1 MLASGRDG
9 SNLEDIALQE
19 AEQLVKS
26 IFILGEYKLI
36 AEKSNINRN
45 DIKKTLTQVFLDIN
59 KQLISF
65 TVVLIMNPK
74 KGFRE
79 VYIGYAGIG
88 TCYKINS
95 YEVKRLTTEERNK
108 TEITLEKINKEDL
121 ILLCSSEVAEALDNK
136 LMQRS
141 IALFRH
147 AEELCKR
154 IIFDSYNKVGVGNFS
169 AAVYVESNQTA
180 LERKKKK
187 FSRSVLLSG
196 IILMLVICGILINNF
211 AFKTKEPA
219 NVLKKKDNSSLLY
232 STPIIINQTPHEV
245 LVPESP
251 QKSLIDSKTGPVKK
265 TNNNWNVNFLTNGS
279 VVMITNWGNIG
290 KDIKYINWEP
300 NKRNKKRIHKYPDY
314 TQIPGSVRITF
325 KDNSTKIFKI
335 KNNYG
340 GKDVTDTLQ
349 AN

>member
-19 AEQLVKS
+19 AERLVKN
-26 IFILGEYKLI
+26 IFVLGEYKLI
-36 AEKSNINRN
+36 AEQNNIDRN
-45 DIKKTLTQVFLDIN
+45 DIKKMLSQVFLDIN

-95 YEVKRLTTEERNK
+95 YEVKRLTTNEK
-108 TEITLEKINKEDL
+108 DKIEITLEKINKEDL
-121 ILLCSSEVAEALDNK
+121 ILLCSSEVAEVLDNK

-141 IALFRH
+141 IVLLRH
-147 AEELCKR
+147 AEEFCKR

-180 LERKKKK
+180 LERKKIK

-196 IILMLVICGILINNF
+196 IIVMSVICGILINNF
-211 AFKTKEPA
+211 ALKTKESPD
-219 NVLKKKDNSSLLY
+219 VLKKKYKSSLMY
-232 STPIIINQTPHEV
+232 STPIVINQTPHEV
-245 LVPESP
+245 LVSESP
-251 QKSLIDSKTGPVKK
+251 PKSLLDSKTSLVKK
-265 TNNNWNVNFLTNGS
+265 TNNNWKVNFLTNGS
-279 VVMITNWGNIG
+279 VVMITNWSTIG

-300 NKRNKKRIHKYPDY
+300 NKRNKKRIYKYPDY
-314 TQIPGSVRITF
+314 TQIPSSVRIIF

-335 KNNYG
+335 KNN
-340 GKDVTDTLQ
+340 
-349 AN
+349 